1 MYTAKEASLLSPGL
15 LAYIGDSVFEV
26 MVREHLLKKGFR
38 KLQEIHQK
46 TVAIVNATSQAKL
59 VALLEDCLSPAE
71 KDIVRRGRNSQTGKI
86 PDNVDMIDYR
96 WSTGFEALIGFLY
109 LSDQRERLAE
119 IWDNIIRAIEEREKE
134 K

>member
-1 MYTAKEASLLSPGL
+1 M
-15 LAYIGDSVFEV
+15 
-26 MVREHLLKKGFR
+26 
-38 KLQEIHQK
+38 
-46 TVAIVNATSQAKL
+46 AIVNATSQAKL

-71 KDIVRRGRNSQTGKI
+71 KDIVRRGRNSRTGKI